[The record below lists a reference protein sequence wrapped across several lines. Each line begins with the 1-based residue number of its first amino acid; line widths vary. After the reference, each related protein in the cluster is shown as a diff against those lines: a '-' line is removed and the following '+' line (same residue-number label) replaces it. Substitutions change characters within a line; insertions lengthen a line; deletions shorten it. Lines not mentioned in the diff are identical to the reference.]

1 MANSLPF
8 NAVAVDGEYDRVYK
22 AEDWAWYFATFIANG
37 IFPKPSDGLQVVAYS
52 GMEIRVNAG
61 YAFINGYAFRNPAT
75 LSVTLDTAEGA
86 LNRVDR
92 VVVRWD
98 LPQRDMYIAVLKGT
112 PSAKPTATAVT
123 RTTEIW
129 ELALAD
135 IYVGKGVTRIQT
147 QNITDQRFNSAVCG
161 IVTGTV
167 EEIDASV
174 LTKQFTDFF
183 NTYSAAVLDE
193 FSAYKQSMESNG
205 IVPRSVWTLGHR
217 PKCSPEGMVYLGGGT
232 WVDIYLNSDDGAKG
246 LKSEYGCAP
255 MTGTESMNWYNFVER
270 LAKSGKRLPNYAEFC
285 AYVYNTSAHTWD
297 EFKRKISGQA
307 ETPQGG
313 NEKTIWNFLTGKGL
327 NAYAVAGIMGNLY
340 AESGLMPNNLQNTY
354 NNKLGKTDAEY
365 TAAVDNGSYGNFVKD
380 SAGYGLAQWTYW
392 SRKQALL
399 NHAKQAGV
407 SIADLNMQLGFL
419 WEELQGYTAVMDAL
433 KKAGS
438 VRAASDAVLT
448 GYEKPADQSETV
460 KKKRAEYG
468 EGYYKKYAAGNGT
481 KYYRVRKSWTD
492 AASQLGAFTSLE
504 NAKSACK
511 AGYTVY
517 DDNGKAVYTAAGQQ
531 TSAGVP
537 FSVQVDILD
546 LNIRT
551 GAGTN
556 YAKTGETTGKGVFTI
571 VEVKAGQGASAGWG
585 RLKSGAGW
593 ISLDYAT
600 RLA

>member
-1 MANSLPF
+1 MDIQTKTDIIHQKIYDFLLYIYPLLTKYPKYEKFSLQTATR
-8 NAVAVDGEYDRVYK
+8 NAILEMLQEVIKWDK
-22 AEDWAWYFATFIANG
+22 TAT
-37 IFPKPSDGLQVVAYS
+37 KSHLYTV
-52 GMEIRVNAG
+52 
-61 YAFINGYAFRNPAT
+61 
-75 LSVTLDTAEGA
+75 DTALQESKELLRLA
-86 LNRVDR
+86 H
-92 VVVRWD
+92 D
-98 LPQRDMYIAVLKGT
+98 LK
-112 PSAKPTATAVT
+112 
-123 RTTEIW
+123 
-129 ELALAD
+129 
-135 IYVGKGVTRIQT
+135 
-147 QNITDQRFNSAVCG
+147 
-161 IVTGTV
+161 
-167 EEIDASV
+167 
-174 LTKQFTDFF
+174 
-183 NTYSAAVLDE
+183 YSAMNARH
-193 FSAYKQSMESNG
+193 YGESC
-205 IVPRSVWTLGHR
+205 R
-217 PKCSPEGMVYLGGGT
+217 
-232 WVDIYLNSDDGAKG
+232 
-246 LKSEYGCAP
+246 
-255 MTGTESMNWYNFVER
+255 
-270 LAKSGKRLPNYAEFC
+270 
-285 AYVYNTSAHTWD
+285 
-297 EFKRKISGQA
+297 
-307 ETPQGG
+307 
-313 NEKTIWNFLTGKGL
+313 
-327 NAYAVAGIMGNLY
+327 
-340 AESGLMPNNLQNTY
+340 
-354 NNKLGKTDAEY
+354 KTDAEY

-448 GYEKPADQSETV
+448 GYEKPADQSETI

-531 TSAGVP
+531 ASAGVP

-571 VEVKAGQGASAGWG
+571 VEVKAGQGASVGWG

>member
-1 MANSLPF
+1 MKRVGYITNKDGRRITLLEAMGDYGNVQKAYNKARKCKRHRKDVLIFTKDKEENLDKVREDIINLAYEPSKYHYFKVYEPKERQIMALPF
-8 NAVAVDGEYDRVYK
+8 YDRVVQH
-22 AEDWAWYFATFIANG
+22 AINNVLEP
-37 IFPKPSDGLQVVAYS
+37 IFD
-52 GMEIRVNAG
+52 
-61 YAFINGYAFRNPAT
+61 NP
-75 LSVTLDTAEGA
+75 
-86 LNRVDR
+86 
-92 VVVRWD
+92 
-98 LPQRDMYIAVLKGT
+98 
-112 PSAKPTATAVT
+112 
-123 RTTEIW
+123 
-129 ELALAD
+129 
-135 IYVGKGVTRIQT
+135 
-147 QNITDQRFNSAVCG
+147 
-161 IVTGTV
+161 
-167 EEIDASV
+167 
-174 LTKQFTDFF
+174 
-183 NTYSAAVLDE
+183 
-193 FSAYKQSMESNG
+193 
-205 IVPRSVWTLGHR
+205 
-217 PKCSPEGMVYLGGGT
+217 
-232 WVDIYLNSDDGAKG
+232 
-246 LKSEYGCAP
+246 
-255 MTGTESMNWYNFVER
+255 
-270 LAKSGKRLPNYAEFC
+270 
-285 AYVYNTSAHTWD
+285 YVYNTSAHTWD

-531 TSAGVP
+531 ASAGVP

-571 VEVKAGQGASAGWG
+571 VEVKAGQGASVGWG

>member
-1 MANSLPF
+1 MEQEETKTTAATGVEMPPEAESWVQLHESELTELMQKQAKAAITELKRQEKQERKKEKYHNTFTLMKCYRDAVF
-8 NAVAVDGEYDRVYK
+8 HIENA
-22 AEDWAWYFATFIANG
+22 I
-37 IFPKPSDGLQVVAYS
+37 SDGQQL
-52 GMEIRVNAG
+52 
-61 YAFINGYAFRNPAT
+61 
-75 LSVTLDTAEGA
+75 
-86 LNRVDR
+86 
-92 VVVRWD
+92 
-98 LPQRDMYIAVLKGT
+98 
-112 PSAKPTATAVT
+112 
-123 RTTEIW
+123 
-129 ELALAD
+129 EL
-135 IYVGKGVTRIQT
+135 
-147 QNITDQRFNSAVCG
+147 
-161 IVTGTV
+161 
-167 EEIDASV
+167 
-174 LTKQFTDFF
+174 
-183 NTYSAAVLDE
+183 
-193 FSAYKQSMESNG
+193 
-205 IVPRSVWTLGHR
+205 
-217 PKCSPEGMVYLGGGT
+217 
-232 WVDIYLNSDDGAKG
+232 
-246 LKSEYGCAP
+246 
-255 MTGTESMNWYNFVER
+255 
-270 LAKSGKRLPNYAEFC
+270 
-285 AYVYNTSAHTWD
+285 
-297 EFKRKISGQA
+297 
-307 ETPQGG
+307 
-313 NEKTIWNFLTGKGL
+313 
-327 NAYAVAGIMGNLY
+327 
-340 AESGLMPNNLQNTY
+340 
-354 NNKLGKTDAEY
+354 KTDAEY

-571 VEVKAGQGASAGWG
+571 VEVKAGQGASVGWG

>member
-1 MANSLPF
+1 MDDVTKTDARALLNVNKMATISDIVAPSNEYIYASGANELTVVEGCVI
-8 NAVAVDGEYDRVYK
+8 AVGGA
-22 AEDWAWYFATFIANG
+22 G
-37 IFPKPSDGLQVVAYS
+37 IFKTANTIITAANLD
-52 GMEIRVNAG
+52 AG
-61 YAFINGYAFRNPAT
+61 SAFA
-75 LSVTLDTAEGA
+75 
-86 LNRVDR
+86 
-92 VVVRWD
+92 
-98 LPQRDMYIAVLKGT
+98 
-112 PSAKPTATAVT
+112 
-123 RTTEIW
+123 
-129 ELALAD
+129 
-135 IYVGKGVTRIQT
+135 VGKDYYVYICDSRIDSADEKYVISLNSTYPTGWNATNSRKIGGFHYGRCRKVDSNLQPLNGSSVIFGT
-147 QNITDQRFNSAVCG
+147 GWESAV
-161 IVTGTV
+161 
-167 EEIDASV
+167 
-174 LTKQFTDFF
+174 
-183 NTYSAAVLDE
+183 
-193 FSAYKQSMESNG
+193 SNG

-232 WVDIYLNSDDGAKG
+232 WVDIYLNSDDGA
-246 LKSEYGCAP
+246 
-255 MTGTESMNWYNFVER
+255 
-270 LAKSGKRLPNYAEFC
+270 
-285 AYVYNTSAHTWD
+285 
-297 EFKRKISGQA
+297 
-307 ETPQGG
+307 
-313 NEKTIWNFLTGKGL
+313 
-327 NAYAVAGIMGNLY
+327 
-340 AESGLMPNNLQNTY
+340 NTY

-399 NHAKQAGV
+399 NHAKQAGA

>member
-1 MANSLPF
+1 MELRVFDKTVQPLGAIDELASLLWHTKYFDVGTFSLLAPITDNNSRLLVEGNLITKHDGKKEVKTADGGVWRRAAQITYVHITKDENGLEQLEAQGYMLSWWLNKRCIYPQIVATGTNQYLINLMVKNNCGSAAGTKRRF
-8 NAVAVDGEYDRVYK
+8 PLFTFLAQETIDGVAVEYANEVY
-22 AEDWAWYFATFIANG
+22 A
-37 IFPKPSDGLQVVAYS
+37 Q
-52 GMEIRVNAG
+52 
-61 YAFINGYAFRNPAT
+61 
-75 LSVTLDTAEGA
+75 
-86 LNRVDR
+86 
-92 VVVRWD
+92 
-98 LPQRDMYIAVLKGT
+98 
-112 PSAKPTATAVT
+112 
-123 RTTEIW
+123 
-129 ELALAD
+129 
-135 IYVGKGVTRIQT
+135 
-147 QNITDQRFNSAVCG
+147 
-161 IVTGTV
+161 
-167 EEIDASV
+167 
-174 LTKQFTDFF
+174 
-183 NTYSAAVLDE
+183 
-193 FSAYKQSMESNG
+193 
-205 IVPRSVWTLGHR
+205 LGQ
-217 PKCSPEGMVYLGGGT
+217 EV
-232 WVDIYLNSDDGAKG
+232 
-246 LKSEYGCAP
+246 
-255 MTGTESMNWYNFVER
+255 
-270 LAKSGKRLPNYAEFC
+270 
-285 AYVYNTSAHTWD
+285 
-297 EFKRKISGQA
+297 
-307 ETPQGG
+307 
-313 NEKTIWNFLTGKGL
+313 
-327 NAYAVAGIMGNLY
+327 
-340 AESGLMPNNLQNTY
+340 
-354 NNKLGKTDAEY
+354 
-365 TAAVDNGSYGNFVKD
+365 
-380 SAGYGLAQWTYW
+380 
-392 SRKQALL
+392 KQALL

>member
-1 MANSLPF
+1 MKRVGYITDKDGRRITLLEAMGDYGNVQKAYNKARKCKRHRKDVLIFTKDKEENLDKVREDIINLAYEPSKYHYFKVYEPKERQIMALPF
-8 NAVAVDGEYDRVYK
+8 YDRVVQH
-22 AEDWAWYFATFIANG
+22 AINNVLEP
-37 IFPKPSDGLQVVAYS
+37 IFD
-52 GMEIRVNAG
+52 NA
-61 YAFINGYAFRNPAT
+61 
-75 LSVTLDTAEGA
+75 
-86 LNRVDR
+86 
-92 VVVRWD
+92 
-98 LPQRDMYIAVLKGT
+98 
-112 PSAKPTATAVT
+112 
-123 RTTEIW
+123 
-129 ELALAD
+129 
-135 IYVGKGVTRIQT
+135 
-147 QNITDQRFNSAVCG
+147 
-161 IVTGTV
+161 
-167 EEIDASV
+167 
-174 LTKQFTDFF
+174 
-183 NTYSAAVLDE
+183 
-193 FSAYKQSMESNG
+193 
-205 IVPRSVWTLGHR
+205 
-217 PKCSPEGMVYLGGGT
+217 
-232 WVDIYLNSDDGAKG
+232 
-246 LKSEYGCAP
+246 
-255 MTGTESMNWYNFVER
+255 
-270 LAKSGKRLPNYAEFC
+270 
-285 AYVYNTSAHTWD
+285 
-297 EFKRKISGQA
+297 
-307 ETPQGG
+307 
-313 NEKTIWNFLTGKGL
+313 
-327 NAYAVAGIMGNLY
+327 
-340 AESGLMPNNLQNTY
+340 Y

-419 WEELQGYTAVMDAL
+419 WEELQGYTAVMDTL

-448 GYEKPADQSETV
+448 GYEKPADQSETA

-531 TSAGVP
+531 ASAGVP